1 VVAVASRARV
11 DVAESRGLG
20 WTLGAAAVL
29 LIGLALRVLLGG
41 AGVGDRSAMVM
52 TVLLSVGIWAAA
64 RVLGGPRVAFFAT
77 LVVVV
82 LFDLAALPQRAPPAY
97 DDLEAFYRT
106 DQVLAVPGVA
116 VPPGLD
122 PGAAALTVLVQP
134 TFAGAQPQFGLAG
147 TINGAPAS
155 WTCAFQHG
163 LQTLALPVPPAALGS
178 GQTADV
184 QLHLTGSPS
193 PESEYLVV
201 YASSH
206 QGGFL
211 VALAPANSLDASV
224 TRCTLA

>member
-1 VVAVASRARV
+1 V
-11 DVAESRGLG
+11 DVDEGRGLG
-20 WTLGAAAVL
+20 WTVGAVAVL
-29 LIGLALRVLLGG
+29 VIGLAARVLLGG

-52 TVLLSVGIWAAA
+52 SVLLSVGVWAAA

-82 LFDLAALPQRAPPAY
+82 LLDLAALPQRTPPAY

-106 DQVLAVPGVA
+106 DQVLAMPAVA

-122 PGAAALTVLVQP
+122 PSAAALTVLVQP

-147 TINGAPAS
+147 TIDDTPAN
-155 WTCAFQHG
+155 WTCAFQRG
-163 LQTLALPVPPAALGS
+163 IQTLALPAPSAALGS

-193 PESEYLVV
+193 PESDYLVV

-206 QGGFL
+206 QGGYL
-211 VALAPANSLDASV
+211 VALGPASGLDSSV